1 MGRSTR
7 KIIPVL
13 SSSSDDSMYDATPVR
28 DPFFRKMEE
37 WTERRRTLQ
46 FSPTSFSPSGPPN
59 GYESSASN
67 DSGNYCRSV
76 DSESSYQ
83 YNERIKR
90 QNKCLKCCSV
100 LSFLGCLVGVS
111 MA

>member
-1 MGRSTR
+1 MSRSTR
-7 KIIPVL
+7 KVVPAW
-13 SSSSDDSMYDATPVR
+13 SDDSMYDATPVR
-28 DPFFRKMEE
+28 DPFFRNMEE
-37 WTERRRTLQ
+37 YAERRKTLQ
-46 FSPTSFSPSGPPN
+46 FSPTSFSPN

-67 DSGNYCRSV
+67 ESGDNYCRSV

-90 QNKCLKCCSV
+90 ENRCVKCCSIM
-100 LSFLGCLVGVS
+100 SFIACLVGVS

>member
-1 MGRSTR
+1 MSRSTR
-7 KIIPVL
+7 KIVPVL
-13 SSSSDDSMYDATPVR
+13 SDDSMYNATPVR

-46 FSPTSFSPSGPPN
+46 FSPTSFSPN
-59 GYESSASN
+59 GYESSAS
-67 DSGNYCRSV
+67 DESGGNYCRSV

-90 QNKCLKCCSV
+90 ENRCVKCCSIM
-100 LSFLGCLVGVS
+100 SFIACLVGVS

>member
-7 KIIPVL
+7 KIVPVL
-13 SSSSDDSMYDATPVR
+13 SDDSVYNATPVR
-28 DPFFRKMEE
+28 DPFFGYMEE
-37 WTERRRTLQ
+37 YAKRRKTLQ
-46 FSPTSFSPSGPPN
+46 FSPTSFSPN
-59 GYESSASN
+59 GYASSDSNESSASN
-67 DSGNYCRSV
+67 EAGGYHCRSV

-90 QNKCLKCCSV
+90 ENRCVKCCSI
-100 LSFLGCLVGVS
+100 LSFIACLAGVT

>member
-7 KIIPVL
+7 KIVPVL
-13 SSSSDDSMYDATPVR
+13 SDDSMYNATPVR

-46 FSPTSFSPSGPPN
+46 FSPTSFSPN
-59 GYESSASN
+59 GYESSAS
-67 DSGNYCRSV
+67 DESGGNYCRSV

-90 QNKCLKCCSV
+90 ENRCVKCCSIM
-100 LSFLGCLVGVS
+100 SFIACFVGCIS

>member
-1 MGRSTR
+1 MSRSTR
-7 KIIPVL
+7 KIVPVL
-13 SSSSDDSMYDATPVR
+13 SDVSDDSMYNTTPVR

-37 WTERRRTLQ
+37 WAERRRTLQ
-46 FSPTSFSPSGPPN
+46 FSPTSFSPN

-67 DSGNYCRSV
+67 ESGGNYCRSV

-90 QNKCLKCCSV
+90 ENRCVKGCSIM
-100 LSFLGCLVGVS
+100 SFIACLVGVS

>member
-7 KIIPVL
+7 KIVPVL
-13 SSSSDDSMYDATPVR
+13 SDDSMYNATPVR

-46 FSPTSFSPSGPPN
+46 FSPTSFSPN
-59 GYESSASN
+59 GYESSAS
-67 DSGNYCRSV
+67 DESGGNYCRSV

-90 QNKCLKCCSV
+90 ENRCVKCCSIM
-100 LSFLGCLVGVS
+100 SFIACLVGVS